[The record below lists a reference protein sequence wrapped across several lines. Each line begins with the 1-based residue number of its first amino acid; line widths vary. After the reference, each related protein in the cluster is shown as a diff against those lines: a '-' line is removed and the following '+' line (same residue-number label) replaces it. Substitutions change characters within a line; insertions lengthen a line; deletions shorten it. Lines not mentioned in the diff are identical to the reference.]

1 VNSNHYI
8 YENYVTQDEE
18 TSLQKLN
25 LADCKLKT
33 DLNNVINA
41 LGSNQCLQ
49 VRYLLKLCFVKVTY
63 NKKIHQRHKIENQH

>member
-1 VNSNHYI
+1 MSNTCTI
-8 YENYVTQDEE
+8 RYVTQDEE

-49 VRYLLKLCFVKVTY
+49 VSHFLKVVFRESCT
-63 NKKIHQRHKIENQH
+63 KKFKETK

>member
-1 VNSNHYI
+1 MIILEEEKRGSLF
-8 YENYVTQDEE
+8 QDEE

-25 LADCKLKT
+25 LSDCKLKT

-49 VRYLLKLCFVKVTY
+49 VRGPQLPFHCRTAHHILRFSL
-63 NKKIHQRHKIENQH
+63 